1 MWTER
6 KVSLTRGYFRRSLL
20 ERPCHQPNLFNNLTT
35 VSLMFRRSSGA
46 VWGGV
51 GFAFLKPRTNLLSK
65 RSKYVVY
72 PSRSLAFLLDMRIVH
87 QSHAREPKICEGV
100 LRRACLPFSIDPPS
114 RGGIVVSPCSL
125 RLGCC
130 LSMQCSSQFR
140 TVGKLKKRNY
150 TEFSRHGVFLW
161 HPYFSLCCRLGDRK
175 NQDTNSAPLSI
186 RRCLE

>member
-1 MWTER
+1 
-6 KVSLTRGYFRRSLL
+6 
-20 ERPCHQPNLFNNLTT
+20 
-35 VSLMFRRSSGA
+35 MFRRSSGA
-46 VWGGV
+46 VCGRLASHFW
-51 GFAFLKPRTNLLSK
+51 NLGWTYC
-65 RSKYVVY
+65 RRD
-72 PSRSLAFLLDMRIVH
+72 PSMSSIQAGSLAFLFDMSSVH

-100 LRRACLPFSIDPPS
+100 FRRACLSYIIYPPS
-114 RGGIVVSPCSL
+114 RGGIVVCPCSL
-125 RLGCC
+125 RLGFC

-186 RRCLE
+186 RRCLEWEGEF